1 MASWYSSALTLQLG
15 TRFHRSHITL
25 VASQVSE
32 LPAAVSR
39 TWTKAPLRGGVASG
53 EELRP
58 AAALTALRVRSPGGR
73 GGARLDEGK
82 EVAAEISY
90 DGVGTEVAFNCVISL
105 QI

>member
-1 MASWYSSALTLQLG
+1 MVVASWYSSALTLQLG

-39 TWTKAPLRGGVASG
+39 TWTKARRFEAAWRLAR
-53 EELRP
+53 ELRP
-58 AAALTALRVRSPGGR
+58 AAALTTLRVPLARAGEAY
-73 GGARLDEGK
+73 ARLDEGK

-90 DGVGTEVAFNCVISL
+90 DGVVDHK
-105 QI
+105 